1 LPVLRTE
8 GIVLRVMP
16 LAEADK
22 IVTFLTREEGKVRCV
37 ARSARKSRR
46 RFGSSLEPWSRVCL
60 SLFEKEGMDLARID
74 SCDLLESAY
83 RLQED
88 LETAYLLAYVAEVTD
103 MFARERQAE
112 PHYFR
117 LLASLL
123 TALKAGLP
131 LSVAGRYFETWTLKL
146 HGLLPDPASC
156 GECGSALAEKGA
168 RFQTATGRL
177 LCRKC
182 LPRPALSDL
191 PLKGAALEILRSFVR
206 SHPRELV
213 GRALDAA
220 ALSELGRMT
229 SRALVSYAEAPFRT
243 ARFLTWTDGV
253 AR

>member
-1 LPVLRTE
+1 
-8 GIVLRVMP
+8 MP

-46 RFGSSLEPWSRVCL
+46 RFGSSLEPWSRVGL

-88 LETAYLLAYVAEVTD
+88 LETAYLLAYVAEVSD

-112 PHYFR
+112 PHFFR

-131 LSVAGRYFETWTLKL
+131 LPVAGRYFETWTLKL
-146 HGLLPDPASC
+146 HGLLPDPAFC
-156 GECGSALAEKGA
+156 GECGAALTEQGG
-168 RFQTATGRL
+168 RFQTASGRL
-177 LCRKC
+177 LCRRC
-182 LPRPALSDL
+182 LPRPAPSDHL
-191 PLKGAALEILRSFVR
+191 LKKAALEILRSFVR

-213 GRALDAA
+213 GRALDAT